1 MNICIYLSDAFEP
14 GGVGRAASVTAN
26 ALCARHAVSLLS
38 YCAHAP
44 EPGRLDP
51 RVAAE
56 SQHAVRRAQKTF
68 RG

>member
-44 EPGRLDP
+44 EPEIGRAH
-51 RVAAE
+51 V
-56 SQHAVRRAQKTF
+56 
-68 RG
+68 